1 MDPIS
6 AGLTQ
11 SALQNIGG
19 AGTQL
24 PSQGGAASGGF
35 TTDKTSFAQ
44 MLDNTIGAQSGTNN
58 TSNAKLLEFVES
70 FGAESTGGGLKSLP
84 ANEIQIDVARAGE
97 IEKNAAPKSTGIMEI
112 FKEVNTNQMGM
123 EQLMEQMFS
132 GSKKNFSTM
141 ELTRM
146 QMYAHTSTVNMEVI
160 SKVGEMANK
169 AISTP
174 FNMQVG

>member
-24 PSQGGAASGGF
+24 PSQGTGAGGF
-35 TTDKTSFAQ
+35 QTDKTSFSQ
-44 MLDNTIGAQSGTNN
+44 LLDNTIGAQSNANN

-70 FGAESTGGGLKSLP
+70 FGNESVTGNMKSIP
-84 ANEIQIDVARAGE
+84 AGEIQIDVARAGE
-97 IEKNAAPKSTGIMEI
+97 IEKSSAPKSTGIMDI
-112 FKEVNTNQMGM
+112 FKEVNTNQMNM

-132 GSKKNFSTM
+132 GSKKTWSAL

-146 QMYAHTSTVNMEVI
+146 QMYAHHSTVNMEVI

>member
-24 PSQGGAASGGF
+24 PSQGTGAGGF
-35 TTDKTSFAQ
+35 QTDKTSFSQ
-44 MLDNTIGAQSGTNN
+44 LLDNTIGAQSSANS

-70 FGAESTGGGLKSLP
+70 FGNDSIGGNMKSIP
-84 ANEIQIDVARAGE
+84 AGEIQIDVARAGE
-97 IEKNAAPKSTGIMEI
+97 IEKSSAPKSTGIFEI
-112 FKEVNTNQMGM
+112 FKEVNSNQMGM

-132 GSKKNFSTM
+132 GSKKSWSAL

-146 QMYAHTSTVNMEVI
+146 QMYAHHSTVNMEVI